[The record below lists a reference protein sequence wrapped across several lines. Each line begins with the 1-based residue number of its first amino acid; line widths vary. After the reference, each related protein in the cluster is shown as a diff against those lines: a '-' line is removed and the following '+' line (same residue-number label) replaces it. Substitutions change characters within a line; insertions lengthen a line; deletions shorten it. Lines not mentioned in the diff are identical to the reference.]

1 MVTISGFVLLSIYD
15 KIPTFAMALLRRI
28 LKVETNYQFVVVF
41 IVFSITG
48 MGAVFIARPMMGWVG
63 IDYEQMPWYT
73 FWPLRIL
80 FMTICYQIMLVI
92 FGTIAG
98 QRVYFWRVEKRML
111 RRFGI
116 RLQ

>member
-1 MVTISGFVLLSIYD
+1 ME
-15 KIPTFAMALLRRI
+15 LLRRI
-28 LKVETNYQFVVVF
+28 LNVETNIQLVVVF
-41 IVFSITG
+41 LVFSITG

-63 IDYEQMPWYT
+63 IDYEQMNWYV

-98 QRVYFWRVEKRML
+98 QRVYFWRIEKRML

-116 RLQ
+116 RL

>member
-1 MVTISGFVLLSIYD
+1 MTVYS
-15 KIPTFAMALLRRI
+15 MALLRRI
-28 LKVETNYQFVVVF
+28 LKVETNWQFVVVF

-63 IDYEQMPWYT
+63 IEYEAMSWYI
-73 FWPLRIL
+73 FWPLRIV

-92 FGTIAG
+92 FGTLAG
-98 QRVYFWRVEKRML
+98 QRKYFWRIEKRML

-116 RLQ
+116 RLK

>member
-1 MVTISGFVLLSIYD
+1 MTVYS
-15 KIPTFAMALLRRI
+15 MALLRRI
-28 LKVETNYQFVVVF
+28 FKVETNWQFVVVF

-63 IDYEQMPWYT
+63 IEYEAMSWYI
-73 FWPLRIL
+73 FWPLRIV

-92 FGTIAG
+92 FGTLAG
-98 QRVYFWRVEKRML
+98 QRKYFWRIEKRML

-116 RLQ
+116 RLK

>member
-1 MVTISGFVLLSIYD
+1 MTVYS
-15 KIPTFAMALLRRI
+15 MALLRRI
-28 LKVETNYQFVVVF
+28 FKVETNWQFVVVF

-63 IDYEQMPWYT
+63 IEYEAMSWYI
-73 FWPLRIL
+73 FWPLRIV

-92 FGTIAG
+92 FGTLAG
-98 QRVYFWRVEKRML
+98 QREYFWRIEKRLL

-116 RLQ
+116 RLK

>member
-1 MVTISGFVLLSIYD
+1 MTVYS
-15 KIPTFAMALLRRI
+15 MALLRRI
-28 LKVETNYQFVVVF
+28 FKVETNWQFVVVF

-63 IDYEQMPWYT
+63 IEYEAMSWYI
-73 FWPLRIL
+73 FWPLRIV

-92 FGTIAG
+92 FGTLAG
-98 QRVYFWRVEKRML
+98 QREYFWRIEKRML

-116 RLQ
+116 RLK

>member
-1 MVTISGFVLLSIYD
+1 
-15 KIPTFAMALLRRI
+15 MAFFRRV
-28 LKVETNYQFVVVF
+28 LKVESNVQFVIVF

-63 IDYEQMPWYT
+63 IDYEAMSWYI

-80 FMTICYQIMLVI
+80 FMTICYQIMLII
-92 FGTIAG
+92 FGTLAG
-98 QRVYFWRVEKRML
+98 QRTYFWRVEKRML

-116 RLQ
+116 KLK

>member
-1 MVTISGFVLLSIYD
+1 MTVYSMT
-15 KIPTFAMALLRRI
+15 LLRRI
-28 LKVETNYQFVVVF
+28 LKVETNWQFVVVF

-63 IDYEQMPWYT
+63 IEYEAMSWYI
-73 FWPLRIL
+73 FWPLRIV

-92 FGTIAG
+92 FGTLAG
-98 QRVYFWRVEKRML
+98 QREYFWRIEKRML

-116 RLQ
+116 RLK

>member
-1 MVTISGFVLLSIYD
+1 MT
-15 KIPTFAMALLRRI
+15 LLRRI
-28 LKVETNYQFVVVF
+28 LKVETNWQFVVVF

-63 IDYEQMPWYT
+63 IEYEAMSWYI
-73 FWPLRIL
+73 FWPLRIV

-92 FGTIAG
+92 FGTLAG
-98 QRVYFWRVEKRML
+98 QREYFWRIEKRML

-116 RLQ
+116 RLK

>member
-1 MVTISGFVLLSIYD
+1 ME
-15 KIPTFAMALLRRI
+15 LLRRI
-28 LKVETNYQFVVVF
+28 LKVETNWQFVVVF

-63 IDYEQMPWYT
+63 IEYEAMSWYI
-73 FWPLRIL
+73 FWPLRIV

-92 FGTIAG
+92 FGTLAG
-98 QRVYFWRVEKRML
+98 QRKYFWRIEKRML

-116 RLQ
+116 RLK